1 MVAEPMPLAQRTLWI
16 GSVFVS
22 GALAAVAHITTRHGL
37 LIPESLGLAAA
48 NTVWLTTVLSPHKP
62 RFDARVVFT
71 LALMAGLGMAINLA
85 YGLDLPQTLRM
96 AVGNTL
102 FPLMVLGL
110 RKVQQPRLREWVV
123 NGSADLFS
131 LLSATVLASLLILLI
146 GATPGV
152 YLGGSATPLE
162 CLWWAARN
170 TAYVFIALASIPI
183 VWRADLIKE
192 LLRVPSD
199 AVIATVLFWIATLSV
214 WAVFR
219 FPEYAITF
227 LPLLPMI
234 AAGMAL
240 RVLSCASVTGLT
252 GVVASL
258 FCSLPFFECNYDSV
272 LPMPIALDLLIVCC
286 ALTAFYLSF
295 TRHQRDHYSD
305 ELEMKSAEL
314 EAANRFMQHVQ
325 NSMDEGVVVFDP
337 AGLSTI
343 HNRSAAQLLGVS
355 ANTEALPASSWFD
368 DVRTLDGSPLPD
380 AFIRGPRHRDEGTYL
395 LARGSTIDPQVLEV
409 HLGALD
415 PFSAMPTM
423 LVLVRDITLEHQQ
436 TEDLRGFAAS
446 AAHDLKAPLTGLT
459 GWLELAVDQ
468 INSMPDNK
476 SALSALQR
484 VERSTKAL
492 SAVIDDW
499 LAYSLERRGSLAPEQ
514 VDLAELVARI
524 LPTFLVDTGNGLP
537 TISTSLDDQVIADE
551 SLIRQVLANLISNSC
566 KYAKPGKPAVISIS
580 STALDGDWVR
590 VEVSDQGRGI
600 PESDLKDIFV
610 PFQ

>member
-1 MVAEPMPLAQRTLWI
+1 
-16 GSVFVS
+16 
-22 GALAAVAHITTRHGL
+22 
-37 LIPESLGLAAA
+37 
-48 NTVWLTTVLSPHKP
+48 
-62 RFDARVVFT
+62 
-71 LALMAGLGMAINLA
+71 
-85 YGLDLPQTLRM
+85 
-96 AVGNTL
+96 
-102 FPLMVLGL
+102 
-110 RKVQQPRLREWVV
+110 
-123 NGSADLFS
+123 
-131 LLSATVLASLLILLI
+131 
-146 GATPGV
+146 
-152 YLGGSATPLE
+152 
-162 CLWWAARN
+162 
-170 TAYVFIALASIPI
+170 
-183 VWRADLIKE
+183 
-192 LLRVPSD
+192 
-199 AVIATVLFWIATLSV
+199 
-214 WAVFR
+214 
-219 FPEYAITF
+219 
-227 LPLLPMI
+227 
-234 AAGMAL
+234 
-240 RVLSCASVTGLT
+240 
-252 GVVASL
+252 
-258 FCSLPFFECNYDSV
+258 
-272 LPMPIALDLLIVCC
+272 
-286 ALTAFYLSF
+286 
-295 TRHQRDHYSD
+295 
-305 ELEMKSAEL
+305 
-314 EAANRFMQHVQ
+314 
-325 NSMDEGVVVFDP
+325 
-337 AGLSTI
+337 
-343 HNRSAAQLLGVS
+343 GVS

-610 PFQ
+610 PFQRGSEKSTRRINGSGLGLALCERIIHRHKGTITVTPNHPDGVTVAFTLPRAKAVEGADLQLQSAL